1 MKEAGM
7 SRKGFTVEKIIGML
21 REAEVALAQGRKVGE
36 MCRSLCRLMA
46 YERSGFV
53 FMLACPGLSHS
64 GNNVLEG
71 SDHGGS
77 QDYRACKPN
86 DQNLYIHD
94 VGSFSSSPV
103 ARFARRQKSNLRPT
117 RKFPFCHLPHL

>member
-1 MKEAGM
+1 M
-7 SRKGFTVEKIIGML
+7 SRKGFTVEKITRML
-21 REAEVALAQGRKVGE
+21 REVEVALAQGRKVE
-36 MCRSLCRLMA
+36 KMCRSLRRLMA
-46 YERSGFV
+46 YQRSGFV
-53 FMLACPGLSHS
+53 FILAWPGLSHC

-71 SDHGGS
+71 SNHGGS